1 MNISNSDKVN
11 DFLTDLQSVSPDQF
25 DILLSIRE
33 LFLDS
38 NKDLVEDIKYGGL
51 VFNHSGSLVGGVY
64 AYKKHLSIEF
74 SNGAD
79 FVDDDAVL
87 EGSGKRRRHLKIA
100 SADDI
105 QQKNS
110 AYFIKQAV

>member
-33 LFLDS
+33 LFFDS
-38 NKDLVEDIKYGGL
+38 NNDLVEGIKYGGL
-51 VFNHSGSLVGGVY
+51 VFNVSSRLVAGIY

-74 SNGAD
+74 SKKT
-79 FVDDDAVL
+79 VSIL
-87 EGSGKRRRHLKIA
+87 
-100 SADDI
+100 
-105 QQKNS
+105 
-110 AYFIKQAV
+110 